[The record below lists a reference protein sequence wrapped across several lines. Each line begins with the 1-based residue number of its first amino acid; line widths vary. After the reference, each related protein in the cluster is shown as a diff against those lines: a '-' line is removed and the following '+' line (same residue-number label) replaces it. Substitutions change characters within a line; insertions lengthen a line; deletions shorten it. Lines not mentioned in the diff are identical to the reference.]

1 MAQNNGA
8 WVDYADSTRKSTF
21 FRATKRATKSVTV
34 TSGQVLKAKSFLE
47 STDGTGKVIAHR
59 GIAEKA
65 LVTFAD
71 ITNTQ
76 TLILG
81 GLTFTASAAC
91 PKADLVAAWAGLT
104 AGMTATQANAAN
116 VTGKITT
123 GTFTSGTFGNWNT
136 YKSSTADSVVFVAT
150 SPNTNV
156 TDLADTGTAAD
167 PTITTTA
174 GTSVRKEIA
183 GVLVYDVDAS
193 GGDVVAEA
201 YIQASFWASAL
212 VWSATPNDTI
222 TLYDGTTKACTDYHT
237 GAFTDL
243 IKQQFVEGS
252 KFEELGFLTAGETLN
267 V

>member
-8 WVDYADSTRKSTF
+8 WVDYPDSTRQTTF
-21 FRATKRATKSVTV
+21 FRATKRATKSVIV
-34 TSGQVLKAKSFLE
+34 TSGQVLKAKSFLQ
-47 STDGTGKVIAHR
+47 STAGTGKVVAHS

-71 ITNTQ
+71 ILTTE

-81 GLTFTASAAC
+81 GLTFTAGGATC
-91 PKADLVAAWAGLT
+91 PKADIVAAFSGLT

-116 VTGKITT
+116 PVDG
-123 GTFTSGTFGNWNT
+123 GSFTSGTLGSWNV
-136 YKSSTADSVVFVAT
+136 YKSSTADSVVFVST
-150 SPNTNV
+150 TPNTNV
-156 TDLADTGTAAD
+156 TDIADTGTATN
-167 PTITTTA
+167 PTIAVTA
-174 GTSVRKEIA
+174 GSAAKNEIA
-183 GVLVYDVDAS
+183 GVLLFDVDAS

-201 YIQASFWASAL
+201 YIQASFWADAL

-222 TLYDGTTKACTDYHT
+222 TLFDGTTKACTDYHT
-237 GAFTDL
+237 GAFTNI